1 MKAFP
6 MFIRTTDRRVVIVGG
21 GEQAAQKARLM
32 LKTDA
37 KLVFVAF
44 DLDDEVAAIV
54 NDGRAEHETHLS
66 AEVFDDA
73 AMAFI
78 ATECPALDS
87 SAHAL
92 ARAAARCPVNVVDRP
107 ELCDLTTPAIVDR
120 DPVVIAIGSE
130 GTAPIL
136 TREIKTQIE
145 VMLSPRLGALAALAG
160 RLRPAVARSLRRE
173 DRRRFWTWFFT
184 STPRAAWTRGAER
197 EAAAITKTA
206 IAKGKTPEDE
216 PAAFSIIEGSV
227 RSTDLLTLRM
237 VKRLQDADVIFCD
250 AETNS
255 DILELARRDAAR
267 VHVNAD
273 SRFAGGLS
281 GLMQA
286 HVKPGQSAVWIA
298 NRATFSKGVGP
309 YAIEDHAN
317 IEVLAHG
324 HSSDHRSDD
333 AHGAAPTMLSER

>member
-6 MFIRTTDRRVVIVGG
+6 MFIRTTGRRVVIVGG
-21 GEQAAQKARLM
+21 GEKAAQKARLL

-44 DLDDEVAAIV
+44 DLDDEVSSIV
-54 NDGRAEHETHLS
+54 AEGRAEHETQLS
-66 AEVFDDA
+66 AEIFDDA

-78 ATECPALDS
+78 ATECPALDTA
-87 SAHAL
+87 AHAL
-92 ARAAARCPVNVVDRP
+92 ARAARCPVNVVDRP

-136 TREIKTQIE
+136 TREIKTRIE

-160 RLRPAVARSLRRE
+160 RLRPAVARSLPRDE
-173 DRRRFWTWFFT
+173 RRRFWTWFFT

-197 EAAAITKTA
+197 KAAAMTKAA
-206 IAKGKTPEDE
+206 IAAGKVPEGE
-216 PAAFSIIEGSV
+216 PALISIIDGSAGA
-227 RSTDLLTLRM
+227 TDLLTLRV

-250 AETNS
+250 PGTNS

-267 VHVNAD
+267 VHLNSN
-273 SRFAGGLS
+273 SRFPNATAAS
-281 GLMQA
+281 IQA
-286 HVKPGQSAVWIA
+286 QMVPGQNAVWIA
-298 NRATFSKGVGP
+298 NEANFRQGGSVFNDTHGVQ
-309 YAIEDHAN
+309 
-317 IEVLAHG
+317 IEVLGYGISH
-324 HSSDHRSDD
+324 DD
-333 AHGAAPTMLSER
+333 ASVDLAPNHTEVAGP